1 MKLLQKLMLLW
12 KPVRGFLP
20 WALLG
25 AILLVAFWIRIQGV
39 PNIPEGQFTGNDP
52 YLHYWTACVQES
64 KTPVRSAKAAKTR
77 FGFK

>member
-12 KPVRGFLP
+12 KPVRSFLP

-39 PNIPEGQFTGNDP
+39 ATIPEGQFTGNDP
-52 YLHYWTACVQES
+52 YLYY
-64 KTPVRSAKAAKTR
+64 
-77 FGFK
+77 